1 MPRRKHVNIKLD
13 GIAGKLGAEVYSES
27 PGFICILPNDVH
39 ESVVGKGMS
48 VAEAVENW
56 DLKLKAH
63 LRNADEDDV
72 IVLYVKSLLI
82 KDQSKEDIKIKP
94 AIPRLKSRETYR
106 TEQNKSQHVIDF
118 ENQFYS
124 SRRKN

>member
-1 MPRRKHVNIKLD
+1 MPRRKYVNIRLN

-39 ESVVGKGMS
+39 ESVIGKGKN
-48 VAEAVENW
+48 VAEAIDNW

-63 LRNADEDDV
+63 LRNAGDNDI
-72 IVLYVKSLLI
+72 IVNYVKSLLV
-82 KDQSKEDIKIKP
+82 KDQFKEEVKIKH
-94 AIPRLKSRETYR
+94 AIPESGFTKPKWKDIN
-106 TEQNKSQHVIDF
+106 QPQHLIDF

-124 SRRKN
+124 SRRKS

>member
-27 PGFICILPNDVH
+27 PGFICLLPNDVY
-39 ESVVGKGMS
+39 ESVVGKGSS

-63 LRNADEDDV
+63 LRNAADDDIIV
-72 IVLYVKSLLI
+72 IYVKSLLV
-82 KDQSKEDIKIKP
+82 KEQYKEDIKIKP
-94 AIPRLKSRETYR
+94 AIPRLKSRETSL
-106 TEQNKSQHVIDF
+106 TEKDKSQHIIDF

-124 SRRKN
+124 SRRNS